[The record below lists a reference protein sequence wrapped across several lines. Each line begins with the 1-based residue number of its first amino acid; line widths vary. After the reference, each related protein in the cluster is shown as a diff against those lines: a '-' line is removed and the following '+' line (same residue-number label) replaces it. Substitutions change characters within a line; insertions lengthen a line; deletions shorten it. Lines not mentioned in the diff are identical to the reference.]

1 MEPLATISSNELVK
15 AFTKCLQTVS
25 KNPLHHTLQ
34 HVNLHITEAQEFT
47 IGSSDGYRASIWKV
61 LSHTAL
67 SHEWNAASLCVS
79 TEDVKRFLK
88 LIGKT
93 SEAITIEFSDKAVRF
108 NCLGVSVEFPLPKI
122 AYPDLV
128 YSIPKDT
135 KRLAV
140 VKRGEIEYY
149 LESLDMY
156 ENKNKYILNLDTEV
170 GRDDVCFK
178 PKNMT
183 EHIITGYVSF
193 GDPVVAKTS
202 RHLLLGAIKTF
213 KHLLEIQLLV
223 KDAVSPLVLKD
234 ATIPNFWYLI
244 MSDIESR

>member
-61 LSHTAL
+61 LSHTVL
-67 SHEWNAASLCVS
+67 SDSWNAASLCLGV
-79 TEDVKRFLK
+79 EDVKRLLG
-88 LIGKT
+88 LIGK
-93 SEAITIEFSDKAVRF
+93 SSQAIGIEFSNEVIRF
-108 NCLGVSVEFPLPKI
+108 NCLGVSVEFPTPKI
-122 AYPDLV
+122 EYPSLV

-140 VKRGEIEYY
+140 VSRGEIEFY

-156 ENKNKYILNLDTEV
+156 ENKNKNIANLDIKVAE
-170 GRDDVCFK
+170 DYICFK

-183 EHIITGYVSF
+183 EYIIPGDIGF
-193 GDPVVAKTS
+193 GDTVVVKTS
-202 RHLLLGAIKTF
+202 RHLLLNAIKTF
-213 KHLLEIQLLV
+213 KCPEIQLLV
-223 KDAVSPLVLKD
+223 KDSMSPLVLKD
-234 ATIPNFWYLI
+234 VTVPNFWYLL
-244 MSDIESR
+244 MLDQE